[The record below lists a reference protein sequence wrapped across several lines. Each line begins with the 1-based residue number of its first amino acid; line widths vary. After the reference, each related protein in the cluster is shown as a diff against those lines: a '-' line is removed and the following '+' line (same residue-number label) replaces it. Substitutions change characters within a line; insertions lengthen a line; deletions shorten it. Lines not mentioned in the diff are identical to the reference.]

1 MTTSDPSS
9 ISLTKFQRGTRLLLI
24 ITTVSMV
31 AYHLFT
37 VYGVVLG
44 NFEHQNLHLAFL
56 LAVIFLDRL
65 VVAGTFL
72 NKAVQI
78 ALIIGA
84 LGVTAYVGFNLT
96 RLEEDI
102 GFPEAI
108 DVVVGV
114 IAIGICIIATRQAWG
129 WTLPIV
135 AGVFIAYFFLG
146 HYIPGP
152 LSHREF
158 NVDYVVSYL
167 SIGLTGLY
175 GNFLAISANQIFL
188 FVVFGSLMGILK
200 ISDFLNEL
208 SKMVSGQMRGGPG
221 LASVISSSMIG
232 MVTGASVA
240 NVAITGAFT
249 IPYMKKVGYKPALAG
264 AIEATASTGGQL
276 MPPVMGAAAFLMAF
290 FIGVPYADIMIAG
303 IVPAVLFYI
312 CVFFGVQAVSV
323 VSDIQAP
330 KERADKRIVLLGI
343 PSFFIPV
350 GTIAVLL
357 MLHYSTSVAA
367 FWAIV
372 SCLVIAYIRKDRPS
386 FQELLTRVV
395 EGAVVGAKIG
405 VSLAIVGMISQ
416 SLITTGLGGKIA
428 GLVELFSMGNVHLAL
443 VMTMVVAIILGC
455 GVPPAAAYSLVAIVV
470 APTLVKMGIPII
482 SAHFFCFYFAIISAV
497 TPPVALGA
505 LAGAGIARAPYFATA
520 FRAFVLSLSGF
531 IIPYLIVYNPAI
543 LLEGDFDIWG
553 IGSFVAVPIALI
565 SCTVLVY
572 RAWLTQFSITEVMI
586 AVTAMVIGF
595 FFAIFGSGWNSLAQL
610 AVLAADIGLF
620 VLLALSQRKR
630 VVHDRNAR
638 PAFASSD

>member
-1 MTTSDPSS
+1 MNTSTASEQA
-9 ISLTKFQRGTRLLLI
+9 LTQFQRSIRWLLI
-24 ITTVSMV
+24 IAAMAMV

-37 VYGVVLG
+37 VYGIVLG

-56 LAVIFLDRL
+56 LVIIFLDRL
-65 VVAGTFL
+65 VVTKPTYSKVGQLLLILA
-72 NKAVQI
+72 AV
-78 ALIIGA
+78 
-84 LGVTAYVGFNLT
+84 GVTTYVGVNMT

-102 GFPEAI
+102 GFPEPM
-108 DVVVGV
+108 DVAVGL
-114 IAIGICIIATRQAWG
+114 IAMGICIEATRQAWG

-135 AGVFIAYFFLG
+135 AAAFIAYFFFG
-146 HYIPGP
+146 HIIPGP
-152 LSHREF
+152 LTHREF
-158 NVDYVVSYL
+158 NMDYVVSYL

-188 FVVFGSLMGILK
+188 FVLFGSLMGLLR
-200 ISDFLNEL
+200 ISDFLSEL

-290 FIGVPYADIMIAG
+290 FVGVPYADIMIAG
-303 IVPAVLFYI
+303 IIPAVLFYI

-323 VSDIQAP
+323 VSDIRAP
-330 KERADKRIVLLGI
+330 KEKADRRTVYIGI
-343 PSFFIPV
+343 PSFVIPV
-350 GTIAVLL
+350 GLIALLL

-372 SCLVIAYIRKDRPS
+372 SCLIIAYVRKDRPS
-386 FQELLTRVV
+386 FSELLTRVV

-428 GLVELFSMGNVHLAL
+428 GLVELFSAGNVHLAL
-443 VMTMVVAIILGC
+443 IMTMVVAIILGC

-470 APTLVKMGIPII
+470 APTLVKLGVPILA
-482 SAHFFCFYFAIISAV
+482 AHFFCFYFAIISAV

-520 FRAFVLSLSGF
+520 FRAFVLSMSGF
-531 IIPYLIVYNPAI
+531 IIPYLIVYNPVI
-543 LLEGDFDIWG
+543 LLSGEFNLWA
-553 IGSFVAVPIALI
+553 IGSAISVPIALI

-572 RAWLTQFSITEVMI
+572 RAWLLRFSGLETVIGS
-586 AVTAMVIGF
+586 AAMVIGF
-595 FFAIFGSGWNSLAQL
+595 AFSIFGDHWPLAVQL
-610 AVLAADIGLF
+610 AVLAAAVVLFGL
-620 VLLALSQRKR
+620 LILSQRQR
-630 VVHDRNAR
+630 ASGQTEVAA
-638 PAFASSD
+638 PA

>member
-1 MTTSDPSS
+1 MDSADASEM
-9 ISLTKFQRGTRLLLI
+9 ILTPFQRSVRWVLAI
-24 ITTVSMV
+24 CAVAMV

-37 VYGVVLG
+37 VYGIVLG
-44 NFEHQNLHLAFL
+44 SFEHQNLHLAFL
-56 LAVIFLDRL
+56 FLIIFLDRM
-65 VVAGTFL
+65 VVAKTIVARIIL
-72 NKAVQI
+72 
-78 ALIIGA
+78 ALLIVGGI
-84 LGVTAYVGFNLT
+84 GVTTYVGVNLT

-102 GFPEAI
+102 GFPEPT
-108 DVVVGV
+108 DVVVGL
-114 IAIGICIIATRQAWG
+114 IAMGICIEATRQAWG

-135 AGVFIAYFFLG
+135 CGVFIVYFFLG
-146 HYIPGP
+146 HYVPGP
-152 LSHREF
+152 LTHREF
-158 NVDYVVSYL
+158 NFDYVVSYL

-188 FVVFGSLMGILK
+188 FVLFGSLMGLLK

-208 SKMVSGQMRGGPG
+208 SKLVSGQMRGGPG
-221 LASVISSSMIG
+221 LAAVISSSMIG

-290 FIGVPYADIMIAG
+290 FVGVPYADIMIAG
-303 IVPAVLFYI
+303 IIPAVLFYM

-323 VSDIQAP
+323 VSDIKAP
-330 KERADKRIVLLGI
+330 KEKADKRVVYLGI

-350 GTIAVLL
+350 GLIAVLL

-372 SCLVIAYIRKDRPS
+372 SCLIIAYIRKDRPTPA
-386 FQELLTRVV
+386 QLLTRVV

-405 VSLAIVGMISQ
+405 ISLAIVGMISQ

-428 GLVELFSMGNVHLAL
+428 GLVELLSAGNVHLAL

-470 APTLVKMGIPII
+470 APTLVKMGIPIS

-505 LAGAGIARAPYFATA
+505 LAGAGIAGAPYFATA

-531 IIPYLIVYNPAI
+531 IIPYLIVYNPVI
-543 LLEGDFDIWG
+543 LLSGDFNFWG
-553 IGSFVAVPIALI
+553 LGSAIAIPIALI

-572 RAWLTQFSITEVMI
+572 RAWLSKFNGLEIAIAAGSTLTGFSF
-586 AVTAMVIGF
+586 G
-595 FFAIFGSGWNSLAQL
+595 IFGGDWATSVQA
-610 AVLAADIGLF
+610 AVLAATIGLF
-620 VLLALSQRKR
+620 VLMVLSQYKNSAAEDDGKA
-630 VVHDRNAR
+630 VA
-638 PAFASSD
+638 

>member
-1 MTTSDPSS
+1 MVSS
-9 ISLTKFQRGTRLLLI
+9 SSSELTLTPFQRSVRKVLAI
-24 ITTVSMV
+24 AAVSMV

-56 LAVIFLDRL
+56 LVIVFLDRL
-65 VVAGTFL
+65 VVAKTTAARVLQGG
-72 NKAVQI
+72 
-78 ALIIGA
+78 LILAA
-84 LGVTAYVGFNLT
+84 LGVTTYVGINLG

-102 GFPEAI
+102 GFPEPT
-108 DVVVGV
+108 DVVVGL
-114 IAIGICIIATRQAWG
+114 IAIGICIEATRQAWG

-135 AGVFIAYFFLG
+135 CAVFIMYFLVG
-146 HYIPGP
+146 HQISGP
-152 LSHREF
+152 LTHREF
-158 NVDYVVSYL
+158 NLDYVVSYL

-188 FVVFGSLMGILK
+188 FVLFGSLMGLLK

-290 FIGVPYADIMIAG
+290 FVGVPYADIMIAG
-303 IVPAVLFYI
+303 IIPAVLFYI

-323 VSDIQAP
+323 VSDIKAP
-330 KERADKRIVLLGI
+330 KETADKRVVYLGI

-350 GTIAVLL
+350 GLIAVLL
-357 MLHYSTSVAA
+357 LQHYSTSVAA

-372 SCLVIAYIRKDRPS
+372 SCLIIAYIRSDRPTPY
-386 FQELLTRVV
+386 ELLVRIM

-428 GLVELFSMGNVHLAL
+428 GLVELLSMGNVHLAL
-443 VMTMVVAIILGC
+443 IMTMIVAIILGC

-470 APTLVKMGIPII
+470 APTLVKMGVPVL

-505 LAGAGIARAPYFATA
+505 LAGAGIAGAPYFATA

-531 IIPYLIVYNPAI
+531 IIPYLIVYNPVI
-543 LLEGDFDIWG
+543 LLSGEFSLWG
-553 IGSFVAVPIALI
+553 IGSMVAIPIALVA
-565 SCTVLVY
+565 CTVLVY
-572 RAWLTQFSITEVMI
+572 RAWLLRFTGAEIAIAAAAMI
-586 AVTAMVIGF
+586 VGF
-595 FFAIFGSGWNSLAQL
+595 AYGIFGKDWPSSVQL
-610 AVLAADIGLF
+610 PVLAADIGLF
-620 VLLALSQRKR
+620 ALLIFSQR
-630 VVHDRNAR
+630 RNAR
-638 PAFASSD
+638 AETESMAAA

>member
-1 MTTSDPSS
+1 MNSLASS
-9 ISLTKFQRGTRLLLI
+9 EQLLSPFQRSVRWVLI
-24 ITTVSMV
+24 VAAVCMV
-31 AYHLFT
+31 VYHLFT

-44 NFEHQNLHLAFL
+44 SFEHQNLHLAFL
-56 LAVIFLDRL
+56 LVVLFLDRL
-65 VVAGTFL
+65 VTS
-72 NKAVQI
+72 KTKTESSVQFI
-78 ALIIGA
+78 LIFAAIGA
-84 LGVTAYVGFNLT
+84 TTYVGLNMT

-102 GFPEAI
+102 GFPEPTDI
-108 DVVVGV
+108 IIGL
-114 IAIGICIIATRQAWG
+114 IAIAVCIEATRQAWG

-135 AGVFIAYFFLG
+135 AAIFIAYFFLG

-152 LSHREF
+152 LSHRNF
-158 NVDYVVSYL
+158 NFEYVISYL

-188 FVVFGSLMGILK
+188 FVLFGSLMGLLK
-200 ISDFLNEL
+200 ISDFLSEL
-208 SKMVSGQMRGGPG
+208 SKMVSGRMRGGPG
-221 LASVISSSMIG
+221 LAAVISSSMIG

-290 FIGVPYADIMIAG
+290 FVGVPYADIMIAG

-312 CVFFGVQAVSV
+312 CVFFGVQSVSV
-323 VSDIQAP
+323 ISDIKAP
-330 KERADKRIVLLGI
+330 KETADRRIVLIGI
-343 PSFFIPV
+343 PSFVIPV
-350 GTIAVLL
+350 GLIALLL
-357 MLHYSTSVAA
+357 MLHYSTGVAA

-372 SCLVIAYIRKDRPS
+372 SCLCIAYIRKDRPS
-386 FQELLTRVV
+386 ARELLTRVV

-405 VSLAIVGMISQ
+405 VSLAIVGIISQ

-428 GLVELFSMGNVHLAL
+428 GLVELLSAGNLHLAL
-443 VMTMVVAIILGC
+443 IMTMVVAIILGC

-470 APTLVKMGIPII
+470 APTLVKMGVPIL

-531 IIPYLIVYNPAI
+531 IIPYLIVYNPVI
-543 LLEGDFDIWG
+543 LLSGEFDFWG
-553 IGSFVAVPIALI
+553 LGSIITVPIALI
-565 SCTVLVY
+565 SCTLLVY
-572 RAWLTQFSITEVMI
+572 RAWLLRFSGYETAIGL
-586 AVTAMVIGF
+586 AAMVIGF
-595 FFAIFGSGWNSLAQL
+595 SFSIFGDRWPFPAQF
-610 AVLAADIGLF
+610 AVLVSDIALF
-620 VLLALSQRKR
+620 GLLALSQRHYHRKS
-630 VVHDRNAR
+630 VEL
-638 PAFASSD
+638 

>member
-1 MTTSDPSS
+1 MDAPTSPDL
-9 ISLTKFQRGTRLLLI
+9 SLSLFQRSIRFLLTL
-24 ITTVSMV
+24 TAVGMV
-31 AYHLFT
+31 IYHLFT

-44 NFEHQNLHLAFL
+44 SFEHQNLHLAFL
-56 LAVIFLDRL
+56 FLIIFLDRL
-65 VVAGTFL
+65 MVAKTAPAKITQGL
-72 NKAVQI
+72 
-78 ALIIGA
+78 LITLAI
-84 LGVTAYVGFNLT
+84 GVTLYVGLNLT

-102 GFPEAI
+102 GFPELT
-108 DVVVGV
+108 DVIVGIV
-114 IAIGICIIATRQAWG
+114 AIGICIEATRQAWG

-135 AGVFIAYFFLG
+135 CSVFITYFFFG
-146 HYIPGP
+146 HLIPGP
-152 LSHREF
+152 LTHREF
-158 NVDYVVSYL
+158 DFDYVISYL
-167 SIGLTGLY
+167 SIGLTGMY

-188 FVVFGSLMGILK
+188 FVLFGSLMGLLK

-208 SKMVSGQMRGGPG
+208 SKLISGRMRGGPG

-323 VSDIQAP
+323 VSDIKAP
-330 KERADKRIVLLGI
+330 QEKADMQTILMGI

-350 GTIAVLL
+350 GIIALL
-357 MLHYSTSVAA
+357 LLFHYSTSVAA
-367 FWAIV
+367 FWAIFC
-372 SCLVIAYIRKDRPS
+372 CLTIACIRKDRPS
-386 FQELLTRVV
+386 FQELLVRVV

-405 VSLAIVGMISQ
+405 ISLAIVGMISQ

-428 GLVELFSMGNVHLAL
+428 GLVELLSAGNVHLAL
-443 VMTMVVAIILGC
+443 FMTMIVAIILGC

-470 APTLVKMGIPII
+470 APTLVKMGVPIL

-505 LAGAGIARAPYFATA
+505 LAGAGIAKAPYFSTA
-520 FRAFVLSLSGF
+520 FKAFVLSLSGF
-531 IIPYLIVYNPAI
+531 IIPYLIVYNPVI
-543 LLEGDFDIWG
+543 LLSGEFSVWG
-553 IGSFVAVPIALI
+553 VGTLIFAPLALI
-565 SCTVLVY
+565 SCTLLVY
-572 RAWLTQFSITEVMI
+572 RAWLLRFSSVECVISAAAMLLGFSFSVFGQNWEFIAQVAMILGTITLF
-586 AVTAMVIGF
+586 AMLAFSQIRRSAYVLKSE
-595 FFAIFGSGWNSLAQL
+595 AILQ
-610 AVLAADIGLF
+610 
-620 VLLALSQRKR
+620 
-630 VVHDRNAR
+630 
-638 PAFASSD
+638 